1 MQKNDLKRTDIEDIE
16 RHLWNYK
23 LLIKFLKDERKYL
36 TFKRILFDKYERSM
50 YDLFELINVTKP
62 TFITFETSFQNK
74 TDAVWSHIFSN
85 MTFVGDWRY
94 DNLIVDDMIKMCLRW
109 AKFLE
114 ENNFD
119 KQKDI

>member
-23 LLIKFLKDERKYL
+23 LLVKFLKDERKYF

-50 YDLFELINVTKP
+50 YDLFELINVTRP
-62 TFITFETSFQNK
+62 AFITFETGFQNK

-94 DNLIVDDMIKMCLRW
+94 DNLIADDMIKMCLRW
-109 AKFLE
+109 AKFLK

>member
-23 LLIKFLKDERKYL
+23 LLVKFLKDERKYL

-50 YDLFELINVTKP
+50 YDLFELINVTNP
-62 TFITFETSFQNK
+62 AFIIFETSFQNK
-74 TDAVWSHIFSN
+74 TDAVWSVIFSN
-85 MTFVGDWRY
+85 TTFVGDWRY
-94 DNLIVDDMIKMCLRW
+94 DNLIVGDMIKMCRRW
-109 AKFLE
+109 AKFLK

>member
-62 TFITFETSFQNK
+62 AFITFETGFQNK
-74 TDAVWSHIFSN
+74 TDAVWSVIFSN

>member
-23 LLIKFLKDERKYL
+23 LLVKFLKDERKYL

-50 YDLFELINVTKP
+50 YDLFELINVTNP
-62 TFITFETSFQNK
+62 AFIIFETGFQNK
-74 TDAVWSHIFSN
+74 TDAVWSVIFSN
-85 MTFVGDWRY
+85 TTFVGDWRY
-94 DNLIVDDMIKMCLRW
+94 DNLIVGDMIKMCRRW
-109 AKFLE
+109 AKFLK

>member
-1 MQKNDLKRTDIEDIE
+1 MQKSDLKRTDIEDIE

-62 TFITFETSFQNK
+62 AFITFETGFQNK
-74 TDAVWSHIFSN
+74 TDAVWSDIFSN